1 MGTPPDQEMTALA
14 KRASLKKLA
23 VWLGRCLLL
32 AALIFLAFELRKHW
46 SGISEWRPTGQD
58 VAFLFGLAL
67 IYALTLL
74 LLAECWHW
82 ILKLFGNL
90 QRKLAYASFLITQVA
105 KYLPGNV
112 AHLIGR
118 GLYVRGNGLKD
129 GQIVQATL
137 LELAIIPLGAIVA
150 ILILGCAGQLSSVL
164 PFFPVWLWWLGSA
177 TVLAS
182 SAVGIVFSSRL
193 GLNLRPFLLDL
204 SFSLCL
210 SILFMGLLG
219 AIFAAIFLML
229 SSAPVATLAG
239 SAILS
244 WLVGYLTPGSPG
256 GLGTREA
263 TLFALLSSLQM
274 QDAAL
279 LAAALFR
286 LVTVLGDLIAFL
298 AGWFLFRNT
307 DKSKI

>member
-1 MGTPPDQEMTALA
+1 MTALA
-14 KRASLKKLA
+14 KRANLKKLA
-23 VWLGRCLLL
+23 VWVGRFVLL

-46 SGISEWRPTGQD
+46 SGISGWRPTGQD
-58 VAFLFGLAL
+58 VALLFSLAL
-67 IYALTLL
+67 IYALGLL

-82 ILKLFGNL
+82 ILKLFGTL
-90 QRKLAYASFLITQVA
+90 HRKLAYASFLITQVA

-129 GQIVQATL
+129 GHIVQATL
-137 LELAIIPLGAIVA
+137 LEMAIIPSGAIVA
-150 ILILGCAGQLSSVL
+150 IMILGCAGQLGAVL
-164 PFFPVWLWWLGSA
+164 PFIPIWLWWLGSFA
-177 TVLAS
+177 ILAS
-182 SAVGIVFSSRL
+182 SAIAVGLSDRL
-193 GLNLRPFLLDL
+193 GLKLPPVLLDL
-204 SFSLCL
+204 SFSLGL
-210 SILFMGLLG
+210 SVLFMGLLG
-219 AIFAAIFLML
+219 TVFAAIFLML
-229 SSAPVATLAG
+229 SHAPMAALAG
-239 SAILS
+239 SAILA

-274 QDAAL
+274 QDTAL

-298 AGWFLFRNT
+298 AGWLLFRNT
-307 DKSKI
+307 DKGGT